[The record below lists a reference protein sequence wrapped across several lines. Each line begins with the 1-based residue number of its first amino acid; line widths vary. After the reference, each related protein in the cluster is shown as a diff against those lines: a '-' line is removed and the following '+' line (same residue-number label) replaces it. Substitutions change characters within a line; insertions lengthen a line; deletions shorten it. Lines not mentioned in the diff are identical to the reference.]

1 MSSMNAAYAKAM
13 AQYGNS
19 SKNKVLAAQPADL
32 TLMLYDGAIK
42 FTELAIMAVEEKNV
56 PDANTNIQKVEKI
69 VTYLRETLDLKY
81 QVSQDFE
88 NMYVYLYQRLVEAN
102 IKKDTEI
109 LKEVK
114 EHLIS
119 IRDTW
124 KQVMIKNGLHPKN
137 N

>member
-1 MSSMNAAYAKAM
+1 MNAAYAKAM

-42 FTELAIMAVEEKNV
+42 FTELAIMAVDEKNV

>member
-32 TLMLYDGAIK
+32 TLMLDDGAIK
-42 FTELAIMAVEEKNV
+42 FTELAIMAVDEKNV

-69 VTYLRETLDLKY
+69 ITYLRETLDLKY

>member
-42 FTELAIMAVEEKNV
+42 FTELAIMAVDEKNV

>member
-1 MSSMNAAYAKAM
+1 MNAAYAKAM

>member
-42 FTELAIMAVEEKNV
+42 FTELAIMAVDEKNV

-69 VTYLRETLDLKY
+69 ITYLRETLDLKY